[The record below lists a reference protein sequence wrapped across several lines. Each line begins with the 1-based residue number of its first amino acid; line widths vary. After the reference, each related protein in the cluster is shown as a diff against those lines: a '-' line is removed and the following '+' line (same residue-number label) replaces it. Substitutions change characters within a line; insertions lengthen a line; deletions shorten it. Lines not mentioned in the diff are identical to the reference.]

1 MTTLENNWL
10 QLIIDPP
17 GGTWRLVNRKD
28 ENIGLQNAGMQVLS
42 RRGSSRLQALPD
54 WTSAQITERDEFSPH
69 HGHLKILEIQPNP
82 DSNGLGWAVTFALP
96 DDYPFL
102 LWKFVL
108 QNGSRDAISV
118 ARLDMLRID
127 PASGG
132 AVFSKPPFNPAFFS
146 NGWQS
151 WSYSGVYAST
161 DRFRRTRL
169 GPLRANTEYNPETP
183 QPSRPGHFGS
193 DMFGILGDRAG
204 RNAVLAGFLS
214 QQQHFGSLEAR
225 IDRPQPGLVM
235 WANGDLASL
244 DPEASIETDWAYLQ
258 FLEIDQ
264 ADPLGIYFDAVA
276 RQHNLHSLAALQD
289 YPPTGWCS
297 WYQFSSDQYTGTITP
312 DALEGNLEALAQM
325 QPDLPLV
332 LFQIDDGFQAQIGD
346 WFAFADEF
354 PQGVAPLAEKAL
366 LSGLTPGL
374 WLAPFIVHPKSRLA
388 SEHPDWLIRGRLGR
402 PANAGYHWGV
412 LAAGLDTTHPEA
424 LEYASQVVHTA
435 VHEWK
440 FSYLKLDFLYAAAL
454 AGKRHDPTTTRAQA
468 LHAGL
473 KALRQAAGEGV
484 YMLGCG
490 CPLGP
495 AIGLVDAMRIG
506 PDTHR
511 SWYPKVSG
519 IESFFR
525 REPGLPSAFNACHN
539 AITRAP
545 MHRRWWIN
553 DPDCLL
559 LRTETAL
566 TEAEVKTAAT
576 VIAMTGGSMLLSDD
590 LSGLAPERLHIA
602 EVLLPLIGR
611 TPQIMEWFDLD
622 APSRLRLDLDNST
635 GAWHLL
641 ASINWDD
648 EPQDITLNLREFG
661 LDPQLQYF
669 AREFWSQKTH
679 HITRGKLLREHL
691 PAHGTLLLAVRLLT
705 PGDPQYLGSDMHISQ
720 GLEVSHWK
728 VSPRRVEVKL
738 TRPGN
743 AEGAV
748 ALRLPRPPKKALLD
762 GEECTW
768 EAIQS
773 GVYSIALNFNQKA
786 VLRLHR

>member
-10 QLIIDPP
+10 QLMIDPP

-69 HGHLKILEIQPNP
+69 HGHLKILEIQPNL

-132 AVFSKPPFNPAFFS
+132 AVFSNPPFNPAFFS

-235 WANGDLASL
+235 WANGDLARL

-289 YPPTGWCS
+289 DPPTGWCS

-312 DALEGNLEALAQM
+312 SALEGNLEALAQM
-325 QPDLPLV
+325 QPDLPLG

-366 LSGLTPGL
+366 SSGLTPGL

-388 SEHPDWLIRGRLGR
+388 SEHPDWLISR
-402 PANAGYHWGV
+402 
-412 LAAGLDTTHPEA
+412 
-424 LEYASQVVHTA
+424 
-435 VHEWK
+435 
-440 FSYLKLDFLYAAAL
+440 
-454 AGKRHDPTTTRAQA
+454 
-468 LHAGL
+468 
-473 KALRQAAGEGV
+473 
-484 YMLGCG
+484 
-490 CPLGP
+490 
-495 AIGLVDAMRIG
+495 
-506 PDTHR
+506 
-511 SWYPKVSG
+511 
-519 IESFFR
+519 
-525 REPGLPSAFNACHN
+525 
-539 AITRAP
+539 
-545 MHRRWWIN
+545 
-553 DPDCLL
+553 
-559 LRTETAL
+559 
-566 TEAEVKTAAT
+566 
-576 VIAMTGGSMLLSDD
+576 
-590 LSGLAPERLHIA
+590 
-602 EVLLPLIGR
+602 
-611 TPQIMEWFDLD
+611 
-622 APSRLRLDLDNST
+622 PSRSPGECRLSL
-635 GAWHLL
+635 
-641 ASINWDD
+641 
-648 EPQDITLNLREFG
+648 
-661 LDPQLQYF
+661 
-669 AREFWSQKTH
+669 
-679 HITRGKLLREHL
+679 
-691 PAHGTLLLAVRLLT
+691 
-705 PGDPQYLGSDMHISQ
+705 GDAGC
-720 GLEVSHWK
+720 
-728 VSPRRVEVKL
+728 RVGCH
-738 TRPGN
+738 P
-743 AEGAV
+743 
-748 ALRLPRPPKKALLD
+748 
-762 GEECTW
+762 
-768 EAIQS
+768 S
-773 GVYSIALNFNQKA
+773 
-786 VLRLHR
+786 

>member
-28 ENIGLQNAGMQVLS
+28 ENIGLQNAGMQVLY
-42 RRGSSRLQALPD
+42 RRGSSRPQTLSGWA
-54 WTSAQITERDEFSPH
+54 SAQITQRDEFSPY
-69 HGHLKILEIQPNP
+69 HGHLNVLEIQPHP
-82 DSNGLGWAVTFALP
+82 DSNGLTWVVTFALP

-102 LWKFVL
+102 LWKTAL
-108 QNGSRDAISV
+108 QNGSRDAILV
-118 ARLDMLRID
+118 ARLDMLRVD

-132 AVFSKPPFNPAFFS
+132 AVFTNPPFSPAFFS

-151 WSYSGVYAST
+151 WSYSGVYASA

-204 RNAVLAGFLS
+204 RKAVLAGFLS

-225 IDRPQPGLVM
+225 IDTPQPSLVM
-235 WANGDLASL
+235 WANGDLARL
-244 DPEASIETDWAYLQ
+244 DPDASMETDWAYLQ
-258 FLEIDQ
+258 YLEIDQ
-264 ADPLGIYFDAVA
+264 ADPLGIYLEAVA
-276 RQHNLHSLAALQD
+276 RQHSLHSLAALQD
-289 YPPTGWCS
+289 DPPTGWCS

-312 DALEGNLEALAQM
+312 SALEGNLEALVQI
-325 QPDLPLV
+325 QPDLPLD
-332 LFQIDDGFQAQIGD
+332 LYQIDDGFQVQIGD
-346 WFAFADEF
+346 WFDFADEF
-354 PQGVAPLAEKAL
+354 PQGIAPLAEKAL
-366 LSGLTPGL
+366 SSGLTPGI
-374 WLAPFIVHPKSRLA
+374 WLAPFIVHPKSLLA
-388 SEHPDWLIRGRLGR
+388 SEHPEWLLRGRLGR
-402 PANAGYHWGV
+402 PANAGYHWGA
-412 LAAGLDTTHPEA
+412 LAAGLDVTHPEA

-454 AGKRHDPTTTRAQA
+454 PGKRHDPTSTRAQA
-468 LHAGL
+468 LHAAL
-473 KALRQAAGEGV
+473 KALRQAAGKGV

-576 VIAMTGGSMLLSDD
+576 VIAMTGGSLLLSDD
-590 LSGLAPERLHIA
+590 LPRLTPERLHIA
-602 EVLLPLIGR
+602 GVLLPLIGR
-611 TPQIMEWFDLD
+611 TPQTMEWFDLE
-622 APSRLRLDLDNST
+622 APSRLRLDLENST

-661 LDPQLQYF
+661 LDPQAQYF

-679 HITRGKLLREHL
+679 RITRGKLLRERL

-705 PGDPQYLGSDMHISQ
+705 PGEPQYLGSDLHISQ

-728 VSPRRVEVKL
+728 VSPRRVAVTL

-768 EAIQS
+768 ESIQG
-773 GVYSIALNFNQKA
+773 GVYSIALKFNQKA